1 MADRETKRERQQL
14 AEAELRRRSN
24 PNPQPFPWLPKFW
37 RDTGGWNDT
46 VVSIF
51 SATFPLATLLVVS
64 FYFQRP
70 ILGFLLMPVG
80 WAGGMILGFATIA
93 ILCTFFRRD
102 DAVS

>member
-1 MADRETKRERQQL
+1 MADRETKRECKQL
-14 AEAELRRRSN
+14 AEAELRHRSS
-24 PNPQPFPWLPKFW
+24 PPPQPFPWLPKFW

-46 VVSIF
+46 VVSMC
-51 SATFPLATLLVVS
+51 SAVLPLATLLVVS

-70 ILGFLLMPVG
+70 LLGFLLMPVG
-80 WAGGMILGFATIA
+80 WVGGMIIGFTTIA